1 MNKPVS
7 QKVGIDA
14 FSVVT
19 GGRAPFFRGLSVG
32 ETAAPP
38 KAENVGGG
46 KNPPRI
52 SR

>member
-7 QKVGIDA
+7 QKAGIDA

-38 KAENVGGG
+38 EAENAEGA
-46 KNPPRI
+46 RI
-52 SR
+52 PHG